1 MIMII
6 IFYYYYDYIMII
18 ITIITKL
25 LLFHQGKEERDSCFE
40 PIINELSEFFAPI
53 GHYFVFYYYY
63 YYYYYLHKYRNTIS
77 KKDIS
82 TWLWFS

>member
-6 IFYYYYDYIMII
+6 FMII

-53 GHYFVFYYYY
+53 GHYYFFIILLL
-63 YYYYYLHKYRNTIS
+63 YYYLP
-77 KKDIS
+77 
-82 TWLWFS
+82 